1 MVDSG
6 AIVPDT
12 QLEPLRERARDRRG
26 KAVTLGLSPG
36 KETAPQWFGRI
47 VEAHLGIRICRGL
60 NAIGAEFRSP
70 ETDPLFDFV
79 ALRLSWKL
87 EWESNAE
94 IPREEVHQTHTPQ
107 GVEPVSSGEFLQP
120 KNQPETE
127 PSEPIPANQWKGR
140 SVWVNS
146 LQIHGTIENEPY
158 PTPINGVWRVWVRT
172 QHGSKSI
179 ELSDLNFEPVTI
191 AA

>member
-1 MVDSG
+1 MSGEVWAADLGTRLAKLRYFRSLGVLEMVDSG
-6 AIVPDT
+6 AIVPDN

-60 NAIGAEFRSP
+60 NAISAEFRSP

-107 GVEPVSSGEFLQP
+107 GVEVHTTQLNLTNTDSSGWYSTQTHTPQGVEPVSSGEFLQP

-127 PSEPIPANQWKGR
+127 PSEPIPANQ
-140 SVWVNS
+140 
-146 LQIHGTIENEPY
+146 
-158 PTPINGVWRVWVRT
+158 
-172 QHGSKSI
+172 
-179 ELSDLNFEPVTI
+179 
-191 AA
+191 